1 MYFYEQ
7 ERSNERNYLYC
18 QFDTDFNFP
27 LHMHKSFEF
36 VCVQD
41 GEMQIQIGNRNYS
54 LQKNTA
60 TLILPGQL
68 HAYSTAK
75 ASKNFLCI
83 FSVDY
88 IYDFYDL
95 IKGKYSENP
104 VFAFESPQYIEKLAS
119 CKNPFIVKSVLYDI
133 AGQFINNCNL
143 TDAADDNLEL
153 LEKIISYVQKH
164 FQEHITL
171 KQLAKKLGYHYN
183 YISSY
188 INENIGT
195 NFCTFV
201 NMFRIDHACA
211 LLSKKEYPVTEIA
224 HQCGFENTRSF
235 NRCFKLMQNCTP
247 SEYITRL
254 KNDNQSF

>member
-7 ERSNERNYLYC
+7 KRSNERNYLFC

-41 GEMQIQIGNRNYS
+41 GKMNIQIGNRNYLLS
-54 LQKNTA
+54 KNTA
-60 TLILPGQL
+60 ALIFPGQL
-68 HAYSTAK
+68 HSYSTEK
-75 ASKNFLCI
+75 ASKTFLCI
-83 FSVDY
+83 FSADY

-104 VFAFESPQYIEKLAS
+104 VFDFEASEHIVEKLEIR
-119 CKNPFIVKSVLYDI
+119 KNSFTVKSVLYDI
-133 AGQFINNCNL
+133 AGRFTDNCKL
-143 TDAADDNLEL
+143 TDVADENLEL
-153 LEKIISYVQKH
+153 LEKIISYVQKY
-164 FQEHITL
+164 FKEPITL
-171 KQLAKKLGYHYN
+171 KQLAKRLGYHYN

-201 NMFRIDHACA
+201 NAFRIDYACE
-211 LLSKKEYPVTEIA
+211 LLSKKEYSVTEIA
-224 HQCGFENTRSF
+224 HQCGFESTRSF
-235 NRCFKLMQNCTP
+235 YRCFKLMQNCTP
-247 SEYITRL
+247 SEYITHSA
-254 KNDNQSF
+254 NDSI